1 MDRSQSRLK
10 QYQDAIDASN
20 IVSKTDINGTITF
33 VNDEFCN
40 ISKYTRSELLGR
52 PHNIVRHPDVSPK
65 VFENLW
71 NTILDKRVYK
81 GIVKNRAKDGT
92 TFYLN
97 ATIIP
102 ILDESG
108 DIEEFVALRYDI
120 TEVISLNERLTQTK
134 NELKELNL
142 SLEKKVAEQTREL
155 KELNSGLEARV
166 AEEIAKNEE
175 KNRLLAQQAKLASM
189 GEMIGNIAHQWRQPL
204 SELGI
209 DLFKMKQNAKDE
221 SKFLEIY
228 EHAKI
233 LIKNMSNT
241 IDDFR
246 NFFRSDKEKSCFS
259 VREVVQETIAMLKS
273 TIQKERIDLD
283 IDIDEE
289 FQIYGIKSEF
299 FQVLMNLITNAK
311 DAMIGLDEKWIK
323 ISAKEDLAY
332 VYVSVYNKGNPISS
346 KILDKI
352 FEPYFTTKHKSSGTG
367 LGLYICKMIIEN
379 LKGSIVAKNFENGV
393 KFDITIPK
401 KEKEWVS

>member
-1 MDRSQSRLK
+1 MVDRSQSRLK

-40 ISKYTRSELLGR
+40 ISKYTRSELLGE

-71 NTILDKRVYK
+71 NTILNKKVYK
-81 GIVKNRAKDGT
+81 GIVKNRAKDGS

-155 KELNSGLEARV
+155 KELNSGLEVRI

-204 SELGI
+204 SELSI

-221 SKFLEIY
+221 DKFLEIY

-246 NFFRSDKEKSCFS
+246 NFFRSDKEKNYFNI
-259 VREVVQETIAMLKS
+259 REVTQETIAMLRS

-283 IDIDEE
+283 LDIDEDLK
-289 FQIYGIKSEF
+289 IYGIKSEF

-311 DAMIGLDEKWIK
+311 DAMSELDEKWIK
-323 ISAKEDLAY
+323 ISAKQDLSY
-332 VYVSVYNKGNPISS
+332 VYISVYNKGNAISS

-379 LKGSIVAKNFENGV
+379 LKGSIVAKNFEDGV

-401 KEKEWVS
+401 KEKE

>member
-40 ISKYTRSELLGR
+40 ISKYTRDELLGQ

-71 NTILDKRVYK
+71 STILSKKVYK
-81 GIVKNRAKDGT
+81 GIVKNRAKDGS

-204 SELGI
+204 SELSI
-209 DLFKMKQNAKDE
+209 DLFKMKQSAKDE
-221 SKFLEIY
+221 DKFLEIY

-246 NFFRSDKEKSCFS
+246 NFFRSDKEKNYFN
-259 VREVVQETIAMLKS
+259 VKEVAEETIAMLKS

-283 IDIDEE
+283 LDIDDDLK
-289 FQIYGIKSEF
+289 IYGIKSEF

-311 DAMIGLDEKWIK
+311 DAMSDLDEKWIK
-323 ISAKEDLAY
+323 ISAKQDLSY
-332 VYVSVYNKGNPISS
+332 VYFSVCNKGNAISS

-379 LKGSIVAKNFENGV
+379 LKGSIVAKNFEDGV

-401 KEKEWVS
+401 KEKE